1 MDLEPDFNLYP
12 LDVRISEVAKLSGV
26 PTSTLR
32 YYERINLIASDR
44 EHNGYRDYDSSVLE
58 RLALVG
64 GAKQLDL
71 SLPEI
76 ADLLGAMEGDTCTQ
90 MRESLRTTLAER
102 MREVEDRLHA
112 LLRLHARLTEASR
125 QVEACPDSPE
135 RCRTEC
141 MLLRDKACDASQHRS
156 VPGR

>member
-1 MDLEPDFNLYP
+1 MDLEPDFNVYS

-26 PTSTLR
+26 PASTLR
-32 YYERINLIASDR
+32 YYERIKLIASNR
-44 EHNGYRDYDSSVLE
+44 KHNGYRDYDASVLE

-76 ADLLGAMEGDTCTQ
+76 ADLLAAMEGDTCTQ
-90 MRESLRTTLAER
+90 MRESLRSTLAER
-102 MREVEDRLHA
+102 MREVEDRLQA
-112 LLRLHARLTEASR
+112 LLRLQARLTAASR
-125 QVEACPDSPE
+125 QVDACPDSRE

-141 MLLRDKACDASQHRS
+141 MLLRDETCEISRHRS
-156 VPGR
+156 VQG